1 MSLQHVKQPIPTIRD
16 VAERVGVHKA
26 TVAAV
31 LNGGRSTA
39 RVSESTRQRIV
50 AAAKE
55 LRYSPNAL
63 ARGLKMVRF
72 KSLGLA
78 FNYQDPSWI
87 TADQYGTALLT
98 GIIMSAHTVDY
109 NVTHFH
115 KPWADAEHSAAGF
128 RGQGIDGF
136 LVIAPPLNSDIVAGL
151 SGLGIPVV
159 VISAVPDDPQIP
171 CVVLDNAAA
180 IRLGVEH
187 LLNLGHRKIAYL
199 TSGADHFD
207 INERSASFSRI
218 MAETSGAMPSQHLA
232 ALGASSDPG
241 FPVPSE
247 PVFDRNVYQCTHR
260 LLSQPDAPTAVLT
273 SGAGMAEAVLYA
285 ARDLGI
291 KVPDELSIVGFDDT
305 RELPH
310 MSPPITTIRQPLIEM
325 GQCAARLLI
334 ARLEHEAVSQRFH
347 VYQPEFMLRRSTA
360 PPRKR

>member
-1 MSLQHVKQPIPTIRD
+1 MNLQPTKQPIPTIRD

-39 RVSESTRQRIV
+39 RVSEATRARIV

-72 KSLGLA
+72 KSIGLA

-98 GIIMSAHTVDY
+98 GIIMAAHTVDY

-115 KPWADAEHSAAGF
+115 KPWQDAEHSAAGF

-136 LVIAPPLNSDIVAGL
+136 LIIAPPLNSDIVPGL
-151 SGLGIPVV
+151 SSLGIPLVL
-159 VISAVPDDPQIP
+159 ISSVSDDPHVP
-171 CVVLDNAAA
+171 SVLLDNAAA

-187 LLNLGHRKIAYL
+187 LLSVGHKKIAYIS
-199 TSGADHFD
+199 SGADHHD
-207 INERSASFSRI
+207 IIERRKSFCRI
-218 MAETSGAMPSQHLA
+218 MAEAGLSVAPEYIADLDDPRNAAFPTSTEPSIPN
-232 ALGASSDPG
+232 D
-241 FPVPSE
+241 
-247 PVFDRNVYQCTHR
+247 VYRCARR
-260 LLSQPDAPTAVLT
+260 LLSQSARPTAVLT

-291 KVPDELSIVGFDDT
+291 RVPDELSLVGFDDT

-310 MSPPITTIRQPLIEM
+310 MSPPVTTIRQPLIEM
-325 GQCAARLLI
+325 GRCAARLLI
-334 ARLEHEAVSQRFH
+334 SRVEHEDVSHGPFI
-347 VYQPEFMLRRSTA
+347 YQPEFVLRSSTVR
-360 PPRKR
+360 PKD